1 MLAGGILLDFWG
13 KVTPGIL
20 QLVSHS
26 KVLAE
31 MVNLHFLGLL
41 EALMECNSTILVK
54 LLPLWT
60 PVMYAF
66 HVQLPDHVKVR
77 LQVIQDFKPPEA
89 KGSLISESFSFWPQ
103 SKKKV
108 PNNSP
113 EHFLFWWIV
122 LRAVIWHPFWEI

>member
-89 KGSLISESFSFWPQ
+89 KGSLISEFFSLWLQ
-103 SKKKV
+103 SQKKV
-108 PNNSP
+108 PNHSL
-113 EHFLFWWIV
+113 EHFLFRWIM
-122 LRAVIWHPFWEI
+122 LRLVIWHPFSEI

>member
-89 KGSLISESFSFWPQ
+89 KGSLISESFSTLAPI

-108 PNNSP
+108 PNHSP
-113 EHFLFWWIV
+113 EHYFSFGG
-122 LRAVIWHPFWEI
+122 